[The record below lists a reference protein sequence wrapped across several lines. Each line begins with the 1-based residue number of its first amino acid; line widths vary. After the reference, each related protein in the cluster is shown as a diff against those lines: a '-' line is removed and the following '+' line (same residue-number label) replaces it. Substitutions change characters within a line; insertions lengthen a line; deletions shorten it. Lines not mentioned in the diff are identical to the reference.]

1 MARRRIK
8 RSRKTKA
15 LTPKMLRSMIVQERR
30 RLKETSDPIA
40 DGITDPAYVEA
51 EEVDAGDEADTL
63 EKDID
68 HLKVL
73 KVAES
78 KLRKTLREVTNK
90 RRRLS
95 KRIKRKL

>member
-8 RSRKTKA
+8 RKTKN
-15 LTPKMLRSMIVQERR
+15 LTPRMLRTMIVQERR

-40 DGITDPAYVEA
+40 AGIEDPEKVSA
-51 EEVDAGDEADTL
+51 EEVEPGDEADTL

-78 KLRKTLREVTNK
+78 KLRKTLREVTSK
-90 RRRLS
+90 RQRVA